1 MQVELLAEGRH
12 PAGMALRRVPTL
24 RVARIMPR
32 SLNAVPWLLTREAL
46 EPSALGALLQGVG
59 WLPDHMTTRQAV
71 MMPGL
76 VDDGLHQPW
85 RELSSSGMLVLSRT
99 AYDVTLQRSVA
110 VELLL
115 RPGSLPVP
123 AVGDVLRRAAE
134 AVLGSVLPET
144 LLRVALH
151 WAFACEVHHRPW
163 AENREALAQHRLS
176 GPELNGPIVSHAP
189 HLLILP
195 QAVRLL
201 GVEAV
206 CSRRYSDA
214 AEAFDLAALS
224 ALERDLVA
232 EFLPS
237 AVTGRQPP
245 HSEIR
250 AALWILSHG
259 TLSEGFGD
267 DGPPMMMAHTFGTR
281 SVGEPQGSLRHW
293 CELLS
298 LPDDHPYASWGPSD
312 APSVLRE
319 DLRSTSG
326 LEMRDVAATV
336 HWMLT
341 TMMEAQEG
349 GNQLFT
355 LAMLLTL
362 VSNKLGD
369 SARAAL
375 AFASGHLVT
384 TVDQLRESLNLDDT
398 TGTDDSCDVAERRG
412 RVYRQL
418 VDRPFVQFDDGTV
431 IPVGLPDAVYG
442 TIEFCQAAHNGQ
454 REAPG
459 QRRQR
464 IGSCLGRF
472 FEARIREM
480 CHSLHLQG
488 GHRVIDRDVIDAVV
502 DREAGV
508 GSKRADVVI
517 GHIGGDY
524 LVIEATK
531 SNLRP
536 GIRYGDQAALDSWT
550 DVHLGKLEQATATA
564 EHLGAITTACGVPPP
579 RRIMCLVVEDLPLR
593 QDIALSAVLDA
604 RSDTRRPPFLCG
616 ITEFEMLVEVGQQGT
631 SVPSLAWGWQH
642 SGTDESLGL
651 FLCNHPIS

>member
-1 MQVELLAEGRH
+1 MVGLLAEDRH
-12 PAGMALRRVPTL
+12 RAQTTLRRVPTL
-24 RVARIMPR
+24 HIARIMPR
-32 SLNAVPWLLTREAL
+32 PLNAVPLLLTSETP
-46 EPSALGALLQGVG
+46 EPSAPGALLHGVAR
-59 WLPDHMTTRQAV
+59 LPDHMTTKQVA

-85 RELSSSGMLVLSRT
+85 LELSSSGMLVLSRT
-99 AYDVTLQRSVA
+99 AYDITLQRSVA

-115 RPGSLPVP
+115 RPESLSVP
-123 AVGDVLRRAAE
+123 AVGDVLRHVAE
-134 AVLGSVLPET
+134 AVLGTVLPET

-151 WAFACEVHHRPW
+151 WAFACEVHRRPW
-163 AENREALAQHRLS
+163 AENREALARHDLS
-176 GPELNGPIVSHAP
+176 GPETDRPSVSHAP

-201 GVEAV
+201 AVEAV
-206 CSRRYSDA
+206 CSCRYSDA
-214 AEAFDLAALS
+214 ADAFDLAALGV
-224 ALERDLVA
+224 LERDLVA
-232 EFLPS
+232 EFFPS
-237 AVTGRQPP
+237 AVTSQQPG

-250 AALWILSHG
+250 TALWILSHG

-267 DGPPMMMAHTFGTR
+267 DGPPLMMAHTFGTR
-281 SVGEPQGSLRHW
+281 SVGEPQESLRHW

-298 LPDDHPYASWGPSD
+298 LPDDHPYGSWDPSD

-319 DLRSTSG
+319 DLRSTCG
-326 LEMRDVAATV
+326 VEMSDVAAAIYWV
-336 HWMLT
+336 LT

-355 LAMLLTL
+355 LAMLLAL
-362 VSNKLGD
+362 ASNELGD

-384 TVDQLRESLNLDDT
+384 TVDQLRASLDLDDT
-398 TGTDDSCDVAERRG
+398 TGTDDSGHVAERQG
-412 RVYRQL
+412 LIYRQL
-418 VDRPFVQFDDGTV
+418 VDRPFVQFDDGTI
-431 IPVGLPDAVYG
+431 IPVGLPDAVHG

-454 REAPG
+454 REAPEE
-459 QRRQR
+459 RRQR
-464 IGSCLGRF
+464 IGRCLGRL

-480 CHSLHLQG
+480 CHSLHLQD
-488 GHRVIDRDVIDAVV
+488 GHRVIDRDVIDTVT

-536 GIRYGDQAALDSWT
+536 GIRYGDQTALDSWA

-564 EHLGAITTACGVPPP
+564 EHLPAITTACGAPPP
-579 RRIMCLVVEDLPLR
+579 RRITCLVVEDLPLR
-593 QDIALSAVLDA
+593 QDIALSAVLDE
-604 RSDTRRPPFLCG
+604 RSDTRRPPFLGG
-616 ITEFEMLVEVGQQGT
+616 ITEFEMLIEVGQQGI
-631 SVPSLAWGWQH
+631 SVPLIAWAWQH

-651 FLCNHPIS
+651 FLCNYPFR

>member
-1 MQVELLAEGRH
+1 MADLAG
-12 PAGMALRRVPTL
+12 
-24 RVARIMPR
+24 
-32 SLNAVPWLLTREAL
+32 S
-46 EPSALGALLQGVG
+46 
-59 WLPDHMTTRQAV
+59 
-71 MMPGL
+71 
-76 VDDGLHQPW
+76 GLHQPW
-85 RELSSSGMLVLSRT
+85 PELPGSGLLTLSPT
-99 AYDVTLQRSVA
+99 AYDLTLRRSVA
-110 VELLL
+110 VELL
-115 RPGSLPVP
+115 RDPMVLPVP
-123 AVGDVLRRAAE
+123 AVGEVLRRAAE
-134 AVLGSVLPET
+134 AVLGAVLPET

-151 WAFACEVHHRPW
+151 WAFACEVYQRPW
-163 AENREALAQHRLS
+163 AENREALAQHGLS
-176 GPELNGPIVSHAP
+176 GPELNRPIVSHAP

-201 GVEAV
+201 AVEAI

-214 AEAFDLAALS
+214 TNAFDLAAPGV
-224 ALERDLVA
+224 LERDLVA

-237 AVTGRQPP
+237 ALTGQQPP

-250 AALWILSHG
+250 TALWILSYG

-267 DGPPMMMAHTFGTR
+267 HGPPMMMAHTFGTR
-281 SVGEPQGSLRHW
+281 SVGEPQESLRHW

-298 LPDDHPYASWGPSD
+298 LPDDHPHASWGPGD
-312 APSVLRE
+312 APSVLRA

-341 TMMEAQEG
+341 TTMEAQEG

-355 LAMLLTL
+355 LAMLLRL
-362 VSNKLGD
+362 ASNELGD

-431 IPVGLPDAVYG
+431 IPTGLPDAVYG

-454 REAPG
+454 REAPE

-472 FEARIREM
+472 FEARIREV

-488 GHRVIDRDVIDAVV
+488 GHWVIDRDVIDAVM
-502 DREAGV
+502 DREAGR
-508 GSKRADVVI
+508 GSKRADVII
-517 GHIGGDY
+517 GHVGGDY

-531 SNLRP
+531 RNLRP
-536 GIRYGDQAALDSWT
+536 GIRYGDQAALDSWA
-550 DVHLGKLEQATATA
+550 DVHLRKLEQATATA
-564 EHLGAITTACGVPPP
+564 EHLSAITTACGAPPP
-579 RRIMCLVVEDLPLR
+579 QRFTRLVVEDLPLR

-616 ITEFEMLVEVGQQGT
+616 ITEFEMLIEVGRQGIL
-631 SVPSLAWGWQH
+631 VPSIAWAWQH

-651 FLCNHPIS
+651 FLCNHPLS

>member
-1 MQVELLAEGRH
+1 M
-12 PAGMALRRVPTL
+12 
-24 RVARIMPR
+24 
-32 SLNAVPWLLTREAL
+32 
-46 EPSALGALLQGVG
+46 
-59 WLPDHMTTRQAV
+59 
-71 MMPGL
+71 
-76 VDDGLHQPW
+76 
-85 RELSSSGMLVLSRT
+85 
-99 AYDVTLQRSVA
+99 
-110 VELLL
+110 ELLL
-115 RPGSLPVP
+115 CPESLPVP

-134 AVLGSVLPET
+134 AVLGAVLPET

-151 WAFACEVHHRPW
+151 WAFACEVHRRPW
-163 AENREALAQHRLS
+163 AENREALAQHGLS

-195 QAVRLL
+195 QALRLL
-201 GVEAV
+201 AVEAV
-206 CSRRYSDA
+206 CSCRYSDA
-214 AEAFDLAALS
+214 ANAFDLGAQGV
-224 ALERDLVA
+224 LERDLVA

-237 AVTGRQPP
+237 AVTGQQPR

-250 AALWILSHG
+250 TALWILSHG
-259 TLSEGFGD
+259 TLSEGFGN
-267 DGPPMMMAHTFGTR
+267 DGPPTMMAHTFGTR
-281 SVGEPQGSLRHW
+281 SVGEPQESLRHW

-298 LPDDHPYASWGPSD
+298 LPDDHPYGSWGPSD

-326 LEMRDVAATV
+326 LEMRDAAAAV

-355 LAMLLTL
+355 LAWLLTL
-362 VSNKLGD
+362 VSTEFGD

-375 AFASGHLVT
+375 AFASDHLVT

-398 TGTDDSCDVAERRG
+398 TGTDQSCDVPERQG
-412 RVYRQL
+412 RIYRQL
-418 VDRPFVQFDDGTV
+418 VDRPFVQFDDGTI
-431 IPVGLPDAVYG
+431 IPVGFPDAVHG
-442 TIEFCQAAHNGQ
+442 TIEFCQAAHNGR
-454 REAPG
+454 RETPE

-464 IGSCLGRF
+464 IGNCLGLL

-488 GHRVIDRDVIDAVV
+488 GHRVIDRDVIDAVM
-502 DREAGV
+502 DREAGI

-524 LVIEATK
+524 LVVEATK
-531 SNLRP
+531 RNLRP
-536 GIRYGDQAALDSWT
+536 GIRYGDQAALDSWA
-550 DVHLGKLEQATATA
+550 DVHLGKLKQATATA
-564 EHLGAITTACGVPPP
+564 EHLRAITTACGAPPP
-579 RRIMCLVVEDLPLR
+579 WRITRLVLEDLPLR

-604 RSDTRRPPFLCG
+604 RSDTRHPPFLCG
-616 ITEFEMLVEVGQQGT
+616 ITEFEMLIEAGQRGISMP
-631 SVPSLAWGWQH
+631 SVAWQWQH

-651 FLCNHPIS
+651 FVCNHTVA

>member
-1 MQVELLAEGRH
+1 
-12 PAGMALRRVPTL
+12 
-24 RVARIMPR
+24 
-32 SLNAVPWLLTREAL
+32 
-46 EPSALGALLQGVG
+46 
-59 WLPDHMTTRQAV
+59 
-71 MMPGL
+71 
-76 VDDGLHQPW
+76 
-85 RELSSSGMLVLSRT
+85 MLVLSRT
-99 AYDVTLQRSVA
+99 AYDITLQRSVA

-115 RPGSLPVP
+115 RPELLPVP

-134 AVLGSVLPET
+134 AVLGAVLPET
-144 LLRVALH
+144 LVRVALH
-151 WAFACEVHHRPW
+151 WAFACEVYHRPW
-163 AENREALAQHRLS
+163 AENREALAQHGLS
-176 GPELNGPIVSHAP
+176 GPEPNRPIVSQTS

-195 QAVRLL
+195 QALRLL
-201 GVEAV
+201 AVETA
-206 CSRRYSDA
+206 CSCRYSEA
-214 AEAFDLAALS
+214 ADAFDLAALGV
-224 ALERDLVA
+224 LDRDLVA

-237 AVTGRQPP
+237 AVTGQQPRY
-245 HSEIR
+245 SEIR
-250 AALWILSHG
+250 TALWILSHG
-259 TLSEGFGD
+259 TLSEGFGN

-281 SVGEPQGSLRHW
+281 SVGEPQESLRHW

-298 LPDDHPYASWGPSD
+298 LPDDHPFGSWGPSD

-326 LEMRDVAATV
+326 LQMRHAAAAI

-355 LAMLLTL
+355 LARLLTL
-362 VSNKLGD
+362 VSNEFGD
-369 SARAAL
+369 SVRAAL
-375 AFASGHLVT
+375 AFASRHLVT

-398 TGTDDSCDVAERRG
+398 TGTDHSCDVPERQG
-412 RVYRQL
+412 RIYRQL
-418 VDRPFVQFDDGTV
+418 VDRPFVQFDDGTI
-431 IPVGLPDAVYG
+431 IPVGFPDAVHG

-454 REAPG
+454 RETPE

-464 IGSCLGRF
+464 IGRCLGGL

-488 GHRVIDRDVIDAVV
+488 GHRIIDRDVIDTVMDSA
-502 DREAGV
+502 AGV

-536 GIRYGDQAALDSWT
+536 GIRYGDQAALDSWS
-550 DVHLGKLEQATATA
+550 DVHIGKLAQATATA
-564 EHLGAITTACGVPPP
+564 ENLRAITNACGAPPP
-579 RRIMCLVVEDLPLR
+579 QRITRLVLEDLPLR

-604 RSDTRRPPFLCG
+604 RSDTRHPPFLCG
-616 ITEFEMLVEVGQQGT
+616 ITEFEMLIEAGQRGISIP
-631 SVPSLAWGWQH
+631 SVAWQWQH

-651 FLCNHPIS
+651 FLCNHTIA